1 MLLSLIILGILGGLI
16 TGISPCILPI
26 LPVILVTGGADSART
41 ASTEFGQT
49 GIAKDSAD
57 NVQALFSRRS
67 AVLGN
72 AAPAPMQRTA
82 SRWRPYQVVGG
93 LVLSFQP
100 LYPAR
105 FGYSCCP
112 ALAAR
117 YAEDFRYHLPH
128 YCWAEH
134 AYTPV
139 GAPA

>member
-93 LVLSFQP
+93 LVLSFSLFTLLGSVILAALHLPQDTLRILGITFLIIVGLSMLIP
-100 LYPAR
+100 PA
-105 FGYSCCP
+105 G
-112 ALAAR
+112 ALA
-117 YAEDFRYHLPH
+117 
-128 YCWAEH
+128 
-134 AYTPV
+134 
-139 GAPA
+139 